1 MKNYFVNNFVNKICF
16 LAKPVEDPETTMAGG
31 TIAAVVLGII
41 VGLIV
46 IGVLVGVIWY
56 VCYS

>member
-1 MKNYFVNNFVNKICF
+1 M
-16 LAKPVEDPETTMAGG
+16 EDPETTMAGG

-56 VCYS
+56 VCYYYLLSDWLVHNKQTDRILE

>member
-1 MKNYFVNNFVNKICF
+1 MKNNFVNKICF

-56 VCYS
+56 VCYY